1 MLSILRKYLASFIL
15 LVSVN
20 ASAEETLELIIPN
33 FKPYTYY
40 QDHEFKGIGVEKIK
54 KIFDSMNVPYSLSL
68 APNYGRAVDELK
80 RGRVDGLFLASENEE
95 RNSIAE
101 FSTPLMINRWSWFL
115 PQGSEIHPSHP
126 SFKLNANIAT
136 SLNTNTHK
144 WLERNHYRVSYAPSD
159 IRALPKMLIKKRISV
174 VFLAERVFLESCKEQ
189 GIDPKAFI
197 QVVEVEKPFGIYI
210 SQAYLDRHPF
220 FMKKLNE
227 AIKTINEQEE

>member
-1 MLSILRKYLASFIL
+1 MLGKLRKYSALLILFASI
-15 LVSVN
+15 N
-20 ASAEETLELIIPN
+20 ISAEDTLELIIPN

-40 QDHEFKGIGVEKIK
+40 QDHEFKGIGVDKIK
-54 KIFDSMNVPYSLSL
+54 KIFALMNVPYSLSL

-80 RGRVDGLFLASENEE
+80 KGRVDGLFLASENEE

-101 FSTPLMINRWSWFL
+101 FSTPLMLNRWSWFL
-115 PQGSEIHPSHP
+115 PQGSEMHPSHP

-144 WLERNHYRVSYAPSD
+144 WLKRNHYRVSYAPSD
-159 IRALPKMLIKKRISV
+159 IRALPKMLIKKRINV

-189 GIDPKAFI
+189 GVDPKVFI
-197 QVVEVEKPFGIYI
+197 QIVEVEKPFGIYI
-210 SQAYLDRHPF
+210 AQAYLDRHPS

-227 AIKTINEQEE
+227 AIKTINRQEE